1 MTGKIGAVDVGSD
14 GASANQILYQLEKA
28 SVGDH
33 LIFAWCISH
42 KAQFALYDAFNG
54 SQLETDAL
62 RQLENEFYLFKKAS
76 LKWRLFKRYAWE
88 NSLLLQAF
96 RRYKVG

>member
-62 RQLENEFYLFKKAS
+62 RQLENEFYLFKKS
-76 LKWRLFKRYAWE
+76 KFEMEVIQTIYLGK
-88 NSLLLQAF
+88 
-96 RRYKVG
+96 